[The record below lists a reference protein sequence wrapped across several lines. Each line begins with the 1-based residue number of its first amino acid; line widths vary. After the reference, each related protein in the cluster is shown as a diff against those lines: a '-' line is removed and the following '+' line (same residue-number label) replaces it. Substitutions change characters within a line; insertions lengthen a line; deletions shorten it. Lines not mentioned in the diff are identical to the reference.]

1 MRGALLAI
9 MAITLTACGGSAAPK
24 TQTSSTP
31 PSNAVATAS
40 PIPSTLFALVQTTT
54 RAGQPDTVAIAGLD
68 GRILASAKFKSRTV
82 PVVPDGHVVLESVA
96 QVQGSNLYYIDG
108 EGTVRVLRT
117 GSEPRIVASFTQQAV
132 QVDTWFAVNPD
143 GTHVLAGIL
152 TLPPVASIMPGTSWT
167 TWDAQWDFK
176 LMSVVG
182 GLKPQDVGDASG
194 GPPAAVSFETTHQ
207 LGNWWPTFPVGWT
220 SAGPIAMYPVALAT
234 KGAWPG
240 GQLQVVTLAPDGL
253 QEDQLGGDDCFAS
266 GITIAGLIP
275 CISSKGTVTVRNAN
289 GTPVWPA
296 HVDASNAQS
305 VHLSPNGQAIADR
318 TKVETRGGA
327 IVPMPGNFHIQG
339 WLDDNTLVGRLAIG
353 GANDG
358 NLAWISLSNQVVV
371 HDLGFEGDFVA
382 PLT

>member
-1 MRGALLAI
+1 MRGALLAV
-9 MAITLTACGGSAAPK
+9 MAITLTACGGSAAPR

-40 PIPSTLFALVQTTT
+40 PTPSTLFALVQTTT
-54 RAGQPDTVAIAGLD
+54 PAGQPDTVAIAGLD

-82 PVVPDGHVVLESVA
+82 PVVPDGHVVIQSVA
-96 QVQGSNLYYIDG
+96 QVQGSNVYYIDG
-108 EGTVRVLRT
+108 AETVRLLRMGT
-117 GSEPRIVASFTQQAV
+117 EPRIVASFTQQAV
-132 QVDTWFAVNPD
+132 QVDTWFAVSPD

-152 TLPPVASIMPGTSWT
+152 TLPPVATIVPGTSWT

-176 LMSVVG
+176 LMSVVAG
-182 GLKPQDVGDASG
+182 SKPQDVGDASG
-194 GPPAAVSFETTHQ
+194 GPPSEVSFETTHQ

-220 SAGPIAMYPVALAT
+220 SAGPIAMYPVSLAT

-240 GQLQVVTLAPDGL
+240 GQLQVVHLDPGGL
-253 QEDQLGGDDCFAS
+253 EEDQLGGDDCFAA
-266 GITIAGLIP
+266 GITSPGLIP

-296 HVDASNAQS
+296 HIDSSNAQS
-305 VHLSPNGQAIADR
+305 MHLSPNGQAIADR
-318 TKVETRGGA
+318 TKVEMSSGA

-339 WLDDNTLVGRLAIG
+339 WLDDNTLVGRLTID

-358 NLAWISLSNQVVV
+358 NLAWISLSNPAVV

>member
-54 RAGQPDTVAIAGLD
+54 PAGQPDTVAIAGLD
-68 GRILASAKFKSRTV
+68 GRILTSAKFKSRTV
-82 PVVPDGHVVLESVA
+82 PVVPDGHVVLQSVA
-96 QVQGSNLYYIDG
+96 QVQGSNVYYIDG

-132 QVDTWFAVNPD
+132 QVDTWFAVSPD

-152 TLPPVASIMPGTSWT
+152 TLPPVASIVPGTSWT
-167 TWDAQWDFK
+167 SWDAQWDYVMM
-176 LMSVVG
+176 LAVAGS
-182 GLKPQDVGDASG
+182 KPQEGNYFGRSAVRSVFRDDSPAGQLVAHLPSGVDVGWAGRDVSG
-194 GPPAAVSFETTHQ
+194 RACNERRVAWRAA
-207 LGNWWPTFPVGWT
+207 
-220 SAGPIAMYPVALAT
+220 
-234 KGAWPG
+234 
-240 GQLQVVTLAPDGL
+240 QVVTLAPDGV
-253 QEDQLGGDDCFAS
+253 QEDQLGGDDCFAAS
-266 GITIAGLIP
+266 ITFGGLIP
-275 CISSKGTVTVRNAN
+275 CISSKGTVTVRSAN

-296 HVDASNAQS
+296 HIDSSNAES
-305 VHLSPNGQAIADR
+305 IHLSPNGQAIVDR
-318 TKVETRGGA
+318 TKVEMRSGA

-358 NLAWISLSNQVVV
+358 NLAWISLTNPVVV
-371 HDLGFEGDFVA
+371 HDLGFEGEFVA